1 MANPSILP
9 IVSVLAAVITGL
21 LFGGAA
27 IAEDR
32 AQHIFLHLR
41 GVGPTN
47 ETDYVNG
54 SCDQKGSTLKCH
66 LTSSFVL
73 NPKGEAEIQADI
85 DKQLPYWTQDLKS
98 ESREQLCAY
107 LDMTN
112 DSQFRSRST
121 PQAKQLLERQDATT
135 KAMCAEPSESNTKA
149 MMRARI
155 AVDNAT
161 CEVHSSSFDE
171 TFTQQFSPDAFG
183 GLSGSATTANRTSCA
198 ARFTSAD

>member
-85 DKQLPYWTQDLKS
+85 DKQLPYWTQELKS
-98 ESREQLCAY
+98 ESRQPI
-107 LDMTN
+107 
-112 DSQFRSRST
+112 SQ
-121 PQAKQLLERQDATT
+121 PIHAAGQ
-135 KAMCAEPSESNTKA
+135 
-149 MMRARI
+149 
-155 AVDNAT
+155 
-161 CEVHSSSFDE
+161 
-171 TFTQQFSPDAFG
+171 
-183 GLSGSATTANRTSCA
+183 TTARASGRDHKSYVRRSFGEQHQSYDA
-198 ARFTSAD
+198 GKDRGR